1 MACFKFAAPIES
13 KEAIIAVEIDPTDPL
28 PVGQRRFQLIV
39 VDDAGN
45 ESLPAELIVIIA
57 DNERP
62 TAVIDGPSRVS
73 FKEPF
78 RLTGEK
84 SFDIGGKVVLW
95 RWTLLD

>member
-1 MACFKFAAPIES
+1 MAFFKFGAPIES
-13 KEAIIAVEIDPTDPL
+13 QEAIITVEIDPTDPL

-45 ESLPAELIVIIA
+45 ESLPAELVVIIA

>member
-1 MACFKFAAPIES
+1 MAIFKFGAPIET
-13 KEAIIAVEIDPTDPL
+13 KEPGIAVDIDPTNPL
-28 PVGQRRFQLIV
+28 PVGKRRFQLIV
-39 VDDAGN
+39 VDDSGN
-45 ESLPAELIVIIA
+45 ESLPVELIVIVA

-78 RLTGEK
+78 KLIGDK

>member
-1 MACFKFAAPIES
+1 MAFFKFGAPIES
-13 KEAIIAVEIDPTDPL
+13 KEPNIAVEIDPTDPL
-28 PVGQRRFQLIV
+28 PVGRRRFQLIV
-39 VDDAGN
+39 VDDSGN
-45 ESLPAELIVIIA
+45 ESLPAELVVIIA

>member
-1 MACFKFAAPIES
+1 MAIFKFGAPIES
-13 KEAIIAVEIDPTDPL
+13 KEPNIAVEMDPNNPL
-28 PVGQRRFQLIV
+28 PVGKHRFQLIV

-45 ESLPAELIVIIA
+45 ESLPVELVVTVA
-57 DNERP
+57 DDQRP

-78 RLTGEK
+78 RLLGEK

>member
-1 MACFKFAAPIES
+1 MAFFKFGAPIES

-45 ESLPAELIVIIA
+45 ESLPAELVVIIA

-95 RWTLLD
+95 RWTLLG